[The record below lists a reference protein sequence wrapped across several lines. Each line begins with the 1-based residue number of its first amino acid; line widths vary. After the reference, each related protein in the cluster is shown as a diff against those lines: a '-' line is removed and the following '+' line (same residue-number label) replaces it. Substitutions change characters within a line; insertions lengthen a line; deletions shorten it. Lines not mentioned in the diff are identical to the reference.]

1 VSSAMRFLRFD
12 IYEGGHVGFFN
23 NLMSLELGVGLSVL
37 SNRHLLLNVPPHPVY
52 NSENEF
58 NLLDLVELNFPHQ
71 AGGFADMDG
80 ALLPDLHCRRITTAD
95 LLQMDHQAVI
105 SNCNNNTLGYY
116 SYELPFDERVIYAC
130 NYLIEIREPYRRAAA
145 LIVNELRRQHGQF
158 ASVHIRRAD
167 FLNVHNQTAS
177 VTLEEMR
184 DNLRCHFSGDG
195 FLLIHSDEMHP
206 EYFAPILEAFPRH
219 CLIDIALF
227 RDFFPHTMD
236 SCEIGI
242 VSALIASESDVFL
255 GTMFSTFT
263 GFIHRKRLLNGKDGP
278 FLYLYNQRPGD
289 LAFRDGRILESGT
302 SGPTWERIG
311 MPEDLKSSCFWWRE
325 WPESVHQGTFGA

>member
-1 VSSAMRFLRFD
+1 MRFLKFD

-37 SNRHLLLNVPPHPVY
+37 SNRRLLLNIPPHPVF

-58 NLLDLVELNFPHQ
+58 NLLDLVDVQFPHQ
-71 AGGFADMDG
+71 AGSFSEIDG
-80 ALLPDLHCRRITTAD
+80 ALLPDLHANRVTAD
-95 LLQMDHQAVI
+95 DLQQMDHQPVI
-105 SNCNNNTLGYY
+105 SSCNSNTLGYY
-116 SYELPFDERVIYAC
+116 SYTLPFDKRVIYAC
-130 NYLIEIREPYRRAAA
+130 NDLIEIREPYRRAAA
-145 LIVNELRRQHGQF
+145 LIVNELRREHGQF

-177 VTLEEMR
+177 VPPEVMCDT
-184 DNLRCHFSGDG
+184 LRCHLPADG

-219 CLIDIALF
+219 CLIDVALF

-242 VSALIASESDVFL
+242 VSALIASQSDVFL

-263 GFIHRKRLLNGKDGP
+263 GYIHRKRLLNGKNGP
-278 FLYLYNQRPGD
+278 FLYLYNQRPGEI
-289 LAFRDGRILESGT
+289 AFRDGHILENGG
-302 SGPTWERIG
+302 SGPTWERID
-311 MPEDLKSSCFWWRE
+311 MPADLRSTCFWWRE
-325 WPESVHQGTFGA
+325 WPESVPHDGCGRSEP